1 MDFKTRHELNKLS
14 GEILSKDREL
24 EAGKVAFARL
34 LNGSFGENMIDTLN
48 NPPKRSA
55 LRGLILKLQ
64 RWITIQ
70 KCKAE
75 AKKIHKQHEQQQIYN
90 DFENDF
96 YE

>member
-1 MDFKTRHELNKLS
+1 MDFQTKNELKKLS
-14 GEILSKDREL
+14 REINSKDKEL
-24 EAGKVAFARL
+24 EADKKAFAQL
-34 LNGSFGENMIDTLN
+34 LSGSFGDDMINTLN
-48 NPPKRSA
+48 NPPKRHD
-55 LRGLILKLQ
+55 LRGLILKIQ

-90 DFENDF
+90 DFENNF